1 MQQSGS
7 AFTYRG
13 PSAAASSDYDVTYD
27 YTGLDD
33 HIKRQ
38 GLLSQL
44 RDAKF
49 AANYSGRLEDAVPAG
64 NQVRELV
71 NTLRVFAPGTTERSP
86 TQVVSPLVRTARES
100 GDSKISGSAPDIEF
114 GGRQPGLNIPDV
126 QAPPGGGGGKPQPPK
141 NARIREVEE
150 ANLGVKNAKGNP
162 DNVTQ
167 PRKRKPGVPESP
179 LMGEGKELYA

>member
-7 AFTYRG
+7 AFQYRG
-13 PSAAASSDYDVTYD
+13 PSASVSSDYDVTYD
-27 YTGLDD
+27 YSGLDD
-33 HIKRQ
+33 HLKRQ

-86 TQVVSPLVRTARES
+86 TQVVSPLVRAARES
-100 GDSKISGSAPDIEF
+100 GDSKITADAPDIEF
-114 GGRQPGLNIPDV
+114 GGRPPGLDIPDV
-126 QAPPGGGGGKPQPPK
+126 QAPPGGGGGRQQPPR
-141 NARIREVEE
+141 NARIRRMEE
-150 ANLGVKNAKGNP
+150 ANLGIKNAKGNA
-162 DNVTQ
+162 DDVTL
-167 PRKRKPGVPESP
+167 PRKRKLGVPESP
-179 LMGEGKELYA
+179 LMGEGTELYA

>member
-13 PSAAASSDYDVTYD
+13 PSASVSSDYDVTYD
-27 YTGLDD
+27 YSGLDD

-100 GDSKISGSAPDIEF
+100 GDSKITADAPDIEF
-114 GGRQPGLNIPDV
+114 GGKQPGLHIPDV
-126 QAPPGGGGGKPQPPK
+126 QAPPGGGGGGGGGKRQPPK
-141 NARIREVEE
+141 NAMIREVEE
-150 ANLGVKNAKGNP
+150 ATLGVQP
-162 DNVTQ
+162 DNVPQ
-167 PRKRKPGVPESP
+167 RRKPKPGVPDSP